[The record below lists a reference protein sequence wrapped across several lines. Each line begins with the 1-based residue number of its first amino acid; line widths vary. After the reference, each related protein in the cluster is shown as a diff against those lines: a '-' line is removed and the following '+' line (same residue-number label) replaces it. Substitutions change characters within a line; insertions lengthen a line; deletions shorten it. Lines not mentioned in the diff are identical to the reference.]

1 MYKRILVPTDG
12 SSVSEAAVDAAIDL
26 AQARGSEIVALSVA
40 VPEPVFQ
47 SLEGAIPYD
56 PGMQVDVLLE
66 HTKGY
71 VDAIAA
77 RAAKAGVSCT
87 PVTCSSLD
95 AAEAIA
101 DTAREHA
108 CDLIVMGSH
117 GRRGL
122 SRLLAGSVTQAV
134 LAYAPVPVM
143 VLRPG
148 LQEGKA
154 GKQAQEQPRP
164 AAGAT

>member
-12 SSVSEAAVDAAIDL
+12 SSVSEGAVDAAIDL

-47 SLEGAIPYD
+47 SLEGAVPYD
-56 PGMQVDVLLE
+56 PGLQVDVLLE
-66 HTKGY
+66 HAQGY
-71 VDAIAA
+71 VDAVAA
-77 RAAKAGVSCT
+77 RAAKAGVHCT
-87 PVTCSSLD
+87 PVTFSALD
-95 AAEAIA
+95 PAEAIA
-101 DTAREHA
+101 DTAREHD

-134 LAYAPVPVM
+134 LADAPVPVM

-148 LQEGKA
+148 QQEGKT
-154 GKQAQEQPRP
+154 GTRGREQRP
-164 AAGAT
+164 APGSS

>member
-56 PGMQVDVLLE
+56 PGLQVDALLE
-66 HTKGY
+66 HARGC

-77 RAAKAGVSCT
+77 RAASAGVSCI
-87 PVTCSSLD
+87 PVTCSALD

-101 DTAREHA
+101 DTARERD

-134 LAYAPVPVM
+134 LADAPVPVM

-148 LQEGKA
+148 QHEGRT
-154 GKQAQEQPRP
+154 GKQEQPRP
-164 AAGAT
+164 GTGAS